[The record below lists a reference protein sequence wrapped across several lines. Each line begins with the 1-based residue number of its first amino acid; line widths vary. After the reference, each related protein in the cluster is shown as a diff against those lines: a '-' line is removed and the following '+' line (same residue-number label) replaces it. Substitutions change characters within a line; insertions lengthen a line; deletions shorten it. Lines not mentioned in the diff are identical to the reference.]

1 MYWPYYIKIRKEDV
15 KKAQKILDDFENK
28 RDIDSYRFERWNEN
42 IDLCSFTPI
51 VSSDIPGIIN
61 KLKANGIQ
69 VI

>member
-28 RDIDSYRFERWNEN
+28 RDIDSYRFERWDEN

-51 VSSDIPGIIN
+51 VSSDIPEIIN

-69 VI
+69 II